1 MNKNQFRAARLQLG
15 LSQDGMGE
23 ALGVRKTTVMAM
35 ETGIAPINES
45 LPYNAKMKGRIS
57 HIVSFA
63 VAWMLLNG
71 GAMVPW
77 PKEEDSKRLR
87 AFREFHKLDNRELA
101 ALFDLSL
108 REIEYA
114 TSPTAGRSMPKTHL
128 MALAWMQIFGS
139 RDPFAFPLQA
149 QYDHQAASTCPL
161 RLDAAPV
168 VDLRPQVK

>member
-15 LSQDGMGE
+15 LSHSAMGE
-23 ALGVRKTTVMAM
+23 ALSLRKTTIMAM
-35 ETGIAPINES
+35 ETGIAPINET
-45 LPYNAKMKGRIS
+45 LPYNAKLKNRIG

-63 VAWMLLNG
+63 VAWMLFNG

-77 PKEEDSKRLR
+77 PRSEDADRLR
-87 AFREFHKLDNRELA
+87 AFRDFHQLANAELA

-108 REIEYA
+108 REIEYVV
-114 TSPTAGRSMPKTHL
+114 SPTAGKSMSKAHL
-128 MALAWMQIFGS
+128 MALAWMRIFGS
-139 RDPFAFPLQA
+139 RDPFAFPMHP

-168 VDLRPQVK
+168 INLRPDL